1 MARTRAERRTAQPTE
16 RSGWMLREPDII
28 RLAYLL
34 SQVKPSDKAAKRAL
48 RRTRSALLRH
58 DHERTPEN
66 RIERV
71 D

>member
-1 MARTRAERRTAQPTE
+1 MARRRRRTAKATE
-16 RSGWMLREPDII
+16 PRHRALDELEII

-34 SQVKPSDKAAKRAL
+34 SQVKPTDKAAKRAL

-58 DHERTPEN
+58 DDERTPEN
-66 RIERV
+66 RTERV

>member
-16 RSGWMLREPDII
+16 RSGRTLQEPDIL

-48 RRTRSALLRH
+48 RRTRSALLRP
-58 DHERTPEN
+58 DDERTPEN
-66 RIERV
+66 RREGV